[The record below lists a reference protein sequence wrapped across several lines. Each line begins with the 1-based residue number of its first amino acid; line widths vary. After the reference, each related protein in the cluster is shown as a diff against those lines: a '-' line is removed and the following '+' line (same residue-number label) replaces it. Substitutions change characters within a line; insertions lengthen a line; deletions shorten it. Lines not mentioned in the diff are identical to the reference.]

1 MGSARARVARSGT
14 RLVVVG
20 RSRRRGTPGYRV
32 TEQATNS
39 HDFDQVAPLIAQD
52 AVYWFSNGVHEGI
65 GAIRAAFET
74 AWATI
79 ADENYDIS
87 DVRWIATDDVVAVH
101 LYRFTWSGL
110 VDGQPRSGGG
120 RGTNERTDTSGRL
133 VADGA

>member
-1 MGSARARVARSGT
+1 MRDLDEFVQRYV
-14 RLVVVG
+14 
-20 RSRRRGTPGYRV
+20 
-32 TEQATNS
+32 QATNS
-39 HDFDQVAPLIAQD
+39 HDFDQVAPLIARD

-79 ADENYDIS
+79 ADEKYDIS
-87 DVRWIATDDVVAVH
+87 DVRWIAADDLVAVC

-120 RGTNERTDTSGRL
+120 RGTNVLARR
-133 VADGA
+133 DGSWQMVHEHLSS